1 MLYNI
6 TERFKNM
13 DKMKYEMRY
22 TSENSNSIHYYHDRL
37 PLSFVITEDKTLKYL
52 RIDDIE
58 FKKHR
63 ENVTDEFIG
72 RLEDITR
79 DKVLTIDDLIDSL
92 LSDFREF
99 KPSQTDKHF
108 LAFNTKF
115 ELEKDSIMVKLQLE
129 KDYITLEV
137 NNYLNNDYQK
147 EILNFTGIRNSNI
160 MDIYDSVVNKV
171 IKFHNDLIQ
180 LDNNVFDTV
189 SELLLSEKEN

>member
-1 MLYNI
+1 
-6 TERFKNM
+6 M
-13 DKMKYEMRY
+13 DRIKYEMRY
-22 TSENSNSIHYYHDRL
+22 TYENTNSVYYKHDDL

-79 DKVLTIDDLIDSL
+79 DKVSTIDDLIDSL

-137 NNYLNNDYQK
+137 NNYLNDDYQK
-147 EILNFTGIRNSNI
+147 ELLNFTGIRNSNI
-160 MDIYDSVVNKV
+160 MDIYNSVVNKV

-189 SELLLSEKEN
+189 SELLLSEKEKPNHVHWR

>member
-1 MLYNI
+1 
-6 TERFKNM
+6 M
-13 DKMKYEMRY
+13 DKIKYEMRY
-22 TSENSNSIHYYHDRL
+22 ASENSNSIHYYHDKL

-79 DKVLTIDDLIDSL
+79 DKVSTIDDLIDSL

-99 KPSQTDKHF
+99 KPSQTDKHV
-108 LAFNTKF
+108 LAFNAEFT
-115 ELEKDSIMVKLQLE
+115 LEKDSIMVKLQLE

-137 NNYLNNDYQK
+137 NNYLNDDYQK
-147 EILNFTGIRNSNI
+147 EILNFTGIKNSNI
-160 MDIYDSVVNKV
+160 MSIYNNVVNKI
-171 IKFHNDLIQ
+171 IKFHSDLIQ

-189 SELLLSEKEN
+189 SELLLSEKEKPNYVH

>member
-1 MLYNI
+1 
-6 TERFKNM
+6 M
-13 DKMKYEMRY
+13 DRMKYEMRY
-22 TSENSNSIHYYHDRL
+22 TYENTNSVYYRHDNL
-37 PLSFVITEDKTLKYL
+37 PLSFVITEDKTLKFL
-52 RIDDIE
+52 RIADVE
-58 FKKHR
+58 FKKYR

-79 DKVLTIDDLIDSL
+79 DKVSTIDDLIDSL

-108 LAFNTKF
+108 LAFNTEF
-115 ELEKDSIMVKLQLE
+115 TLEKDSIMVKLKLE

-137 NNYLNNDYQK
+137 NNYLNDDYQK
-147 EILNFTGIRNSNI
+147 EILNFTGIKNSNI
-160 MDIYDSVVNKV
+160 MDIYNSVVNKL

-189 SELLLSEKEN
+189 SELLLSEKEKPNHVY

>member
-1 MLYNI
+1 
-6 TERFKNM
+6 M
-13 DKMKYEMRY
+13 DRMKYEMRY
-22 TSENSNSIHYYHDRL
+22 VSEDSNSIHYYHDKL
-37 PLSFVITEDKTLKYL
+37 PLSFVITEDRTLKYL

-92 LSDFREF
+92 LNDFREF
-99 KPSQTDKHF
+99 KPSQTDKHV
-108 LAFNTKF
+108 LAFNTEF
-115 ELEKDSIMVKLQLE
+115 TLEKDSIMIKLQLE

-137 NNYLNNDYQK
+137 NNYLNDDYQK
-147 EILNFTGIRNSNI
+147 ELLNFTGIRNSNI
-160 MDIYDSVVNKV
+160 MDIYNSVVNKV

-189 SELLLSEKEN
+189 SELLLSEKEKPNHVH

>member
-1 MLYNI
+1 
-6 TERFKNM
+6 M
-13 DKMKYEMRY
+13 DRMKYEMRY
-22 TSENSNSIHYYHDRL
+22 TYENSRSVYYKHDDL
-37 PLSFVITEDKTLKYL
+37 PISFIITEDGTLQFL
-52 RIDDIE
+52 NIDCIG
-58 FKKHR
+58 FKPDK

-79 DKVLTIDDLIDSL
+79 DKVSTIDDLIDSL

-108 LAFNTKF
+108 LAFNTEF
-115 ELEKDSIMVKLQLE
+115 TLEKDSIMVKLQLE

-160 MDIYDSVVNKV
+160 MDIYNNVVNKV
-171 IKFHNDLIQ
+171 IKFHSDLIQ
-180 LDNNVFDTV
+180 LDNGVFDTV
-189 SELLLSEKEN
+189 SELLLSEKEKPNHVH

>member
-1 MLYNI
+1 
-6 TERFKNM
+6 M
-13 DKMKYEMRY
+13 DRMKYEMRY
-22 TSENSNSIHYYHDRL
+22 VSEDSNSIHYYHDKL
-37 PLSFVITEDKTLKYL
+37 PLSFVITEDRTLKYL

-79 DKVLTIDDLIDSL
+79 DKVSTIDDLIDSL

-160 MDIYDSVVNKV
+160 MDIYNNVVNKI
-171 IKFHNDLIQ
+171 IKFHDDLIQ
-180 LDNNVFDTV
+180 LDNDVFDTI

>member
-1 MLYNI
+1 
-6 TERFKNM
+6 M

-22 TSENSNSIHYYHDRL
+22 ASENSNSIHYYHDKL
-37 PLSFVITEDKTLKYL
+37 PLSFVITEDRTLKYL

-79 DKVLTIDDLIDSL
+79 DKVSTIDDLIDSL
-92 LSDFREF
+92 LNDFREF
-99 KPSQTDKHF
+99 KPTQTDKHV
-108 LAFNTKF
+108 LAFNTEF
-115 ELEKDSIMVKLQLE
+115 TLEKDSIMVKLQLE

-137 NNYLNNDYQK
+137 NNYLNDDYQK

-160 MDIYDSVVNKV
+160 MDIYNSVVNKL
-171 IKFHNDLIQ
+171 IKFHSDLIQ
-180 LDNNVFDTV
+180 LDNNVFDNV
-189 SELLLSEKEN
+189 SEILS

>member
-1 MLYNI
+1 
-6 TERFKNM
+6 M

-22 TSENSNSIHYYHDRL
+22 ASENSNSIHYYHDRL
-37 PLSFVITEDKTLKYL
+37 PLSFIITEDKTLKCL

-79 DKVLTIDDLIDSL
+79 DKVSTIDDLIDSL

-160 MDIYDSVVNKV
+160 MDIYNSVVNKV
-171 IKFHNDLIQ
+171 IKFHNDLIR
-180 LDNNVFDTV
+180 LDNSVFDTV
-189 SELLLSEKEN
+189 SELLLNSDSER

>member
-1 MLYNI
+1 
-6 TERFKNM
+6 M

-22 TSENSNSIHYYHDRL
+22 TYENTNSVYYRHDNL
-37 PLSFVITEDKTLKYL
+37 PISFIITEDRTLQFL
-52 RIDDIE
+52 NIDCVG
-58 FKKHR
+58 FKPDK

-79 DKVLTIDDLIDSL
+79 DKVSTIDDLIDSL

-99 KPSQTDKHF
+99 KPTQTDKHV
-108 LAFNTKF
+108 LAFNTEF
-115 ELEKDSIMVKLQLE
+115 TLEKDSIMVKLQLE

-137 NNYLNNDYQK
+137 NNYLNDDYQK

-160 MDIYDSVVNKV
+160 MDIYDNVVSKL
-171 IKFHNDLIQ
+171 IKFHSDLIQ

-189 SELLLSEKEN
+189 SELLLSEKEKPNHVH

>member
-1 MLYNI
+1 
-6 TERFKNM
+6 
-13 DKMKYEMRY
+13 MKYEMRY
-22 TSENSNSIHYYHDRL
+22 ASENSNSIHYYHDRL

-79 DKVLTIDDLIDSL
+79 GKVSTIDDLIDSL
-92 LSDFREF
+92 LNDFREF

-108 LAFNTKF
+108 LAFNTEF
-115 ELEKDSIMVKLQLE
+115 TLEKGSIMVKLRLE
-129 KDYITLEV
+129 KDCIMLEV
-137 NNYLNNDYQK
+137 NNYLNDDYQK
-147 EILNFTGIRNSNI
+147 EILNFSGIRNSNI
-160 MDIYDSVVNKV
+160 MDIYNSVVNKV

-189 SELLLSEKEN
+189 SELLLSEKEKPNHVH

>member
-1 MLYNI
+1 
-6 TERFKNM
+6 M

-22 TSENSNSIHYYHDRL
+22 ASENSNSIHYYHDKL

-72 RLEDITR
+72 KLEDVARNKISIT
-79 DKVLTIDDLIDSL
+79 DDLIDGL
-92 LSDFREF
+92 LNDFREF
-99 KPSQTDKHF
+99 KPTQTDKHV
-108 LAFNTKF
+108 LAFNTEF
-115 ELEKDSIMVKLQLE
+115 TLEKDSIMVKLQLE

-137 NNYLNNDYQK
+137 NNYLNDDYQK

-160 MDIYDSVVNKV
+160 MDIYNSVVNKV

-189 SELLLSEKEN
+189 SELLLSEKEKPNHVH

>member
-1 MLYNI
+1 
-6 TERFKNM
+6 M

-22 TSENSNSIHYYHDRL
+22 ASENSNSIHYYHDKL
-37 PLSFVITEDKTLKYL
+37 PLSFVITEDRTLKYL

-63 ENVTDEFIG
+63 ENITDEFIG

-79 DKVLTIDDLIDSL
+79 DKVSTIDDLIDSL

-99 KPSQTDKHF
+99 KPSQTDRHV
-108 LAFNTKF
+108 LAFNTEF
-115 ELEKDSIMVKLQLE
+115 TLEKDSIMVKLQLE

-137 NNYLNNDYQK
+137 NNYLNDDYQK
-147 EILNFTGIRNSNI
+147 EILNFTGIKNSNI
-160 MDIYDSVVNKV
+160 MSIYNNVVNKI
-171 IKFHNDLIQ
+171 IKFHSDLIQ

-189 SELLLSEKEN
+189 SELLLSEKEKPNHVHQR

>member
-1 MLYNI
+1 
-6 TERFKNM
+6 M
-13 DKMKYEMRY
+13 DRMKYEMRY
-22 TSENSNSIHYYHDRL
+22 TYENTNSVYYRHDNL
-37 PLSFVITEDKTLKYL
+37 PISFIITEDRTLQFL
-52 RIDDIE
+52 NIDCVG
-58 FKKHR
+58 FKPDK

-79 DKVLTIDDLIDSL
+79 DKVSIIDELIDGL
-92 LSDFREF
+92 LNDFREF
-99 KPSQTDKHF
+99 KPTQTDKHI
-108 LAFNTKF
+108 LAFNTEF
-115 ELEKDSIMVKLQLE
+115 TLEKDSIMVKLQLE

-160 MDIYDSVVNKV
+160 MDIYNSVVNKV

-189 SELLLSEKEN
+189 SELLLSEKEKPNHVH